1 MSTGAAR
8 SGAAEPNPQT
18 GMRWLGEIPAG
29 LVKRLP
35 HVPPGTALVVHRAMD
50 GQVIG
55 ANASAAHLLH
65 LTRDQLLGRA
75 PGDQRWAPIDEWGVP
90 MSPEREPA
98 LQALATGRAVT
109 ENLLGIT
116 LPGDDDDP
124 EYLSWISVSADVIT
138 DDTGATLAAL
148 AAFTDVSETDRAR
161 AATRLVLA
169 GYRAVSDNVTDFVL
183 RCTRDGTILWASPSV
198 TAATG
203 WTPDALVGRAG
214 ADFSYPGEAWQDPA
228 AIQRLAAGATSRGR
242 CRFRCADGS
251 YRWFFRSSRPQLMHS
266 GDVTGAVHGFT
277 DIDSLVDAENST
289 EIERARLRAS
299 LDSLADPYV
308 LVEAVRDGG
317 GGIVDFTITEA
328 NPAACVFHRMNRD
341 EILGSSLLGPM
352 PAAISDSLTALCID
366 VLRTGEPQN
375 LNAFHERSSPDT
387 GEDHWYDFRG
397 APVGDGVSVVWR
409 DVTSRHLSH
418 KAVRD
423 SEQRYRQL
431 AENASD
437 IVVMVDP
444 HDQQVWASPSLQEA
458 LGWTP
463 EQLALRAST
472 EFVHPDD
479 LARLIGEPD
488 GAVAAPRR
496 LPPFRVQHSN
506 GEYRWISARTR
517 DVVDDAGE
525 LVGRII
531 AVRDVHEE
539 TLALQ
544 ALERSEELFRSV
556 LTSSAN
562 GVIICD
568 FTGRIQLVNDAICQ
582 LMQRD
587 EDWLVGRF
595 TNDLVHPDDESALV
609 EARALT
615 IAEAQRPPAAELRL
629 MRADGSILWVRR
641 TASLIR
647 SATSPAER
655 LVVQLE
661 DVTDE
666 HRAREQLLF
675 QAFNDRLTGMH
686 NRDWIL
692 AELETDL
699 AAARIQGA
707 VVGVL
712 FIDLDN
718 FELINDSLGH
728 VAGDEV
734 LVEIALRL
742 QASLRPTDR
751 VARFGGDE
759 FVVVIPAVTDAGE
772 VELMAESIA
781 RAVGT
786 ELSVH
791 GHSIVPSVSI
801 GIALSTTD
809 SSSASLLRD
818 TDSALSTAKR
828 SGRAQWRLF
837 DATMHSQA
845 MTRLIIEDEIRTAL
859 LHGDFVVHYQPIVA
873 LVDRSIVGHEA
884 LVRWQHPER
893 GLLAPVEFLPI
904 AEDSGLV
911 VGIGSAV
918 LEQVCA
924 VLAENPDAPGPISV
938 NVSAVELA
946 CDDWSERFLAT
957 LRRHRVE
964 PSRIIVEVT
973 ETAVLSLTS
982 HTIASLRAVRDLGAG
997 LHVDDFGTGFSSIA
1011 LLRDL
1016 PVTGLKLDASFV
1028 ANLDAGVHDANTLA
1042 SGLAALVTHL
1052 GLTGVAEGIETD
1064 VQAEALTRQGWQH
1077 GQGYLFGRP
1086 AAWAA
1091 RNG

>member
-8 SGAAEPNPQT
+8 PGAAAPVPPT
-18 GMRWLGEIPAG
+18 GMRWLGEIPTG
-29 LVKRLP
+29 LLAQLP
-35 HVPPGTALVVHRAMD
+35 QVPAGTAIVVHRAPD
-50 GQVIG
+50 GRVIA
-55 ANASAAHLLH
+55 ANAAAAQLLH
-65 LTRDQLLGRA
+65 LTWDQLLGRA

-90 MSPEREPA
+90 LSPELEPA
-98 LQALATGRAVT
+98 MQTLATGRAAT
-109 ENLLGIT
+109 DNLLGIT
-116 LPGDDDDP
+116 LPGDDGAP
-124 EYLSWISVSADVIT
+124 EQLNWISVSATVATDHDEGMLAVI
-138 DDTGATLAAL
+138 AV
-148 AAFTDVSETDRAR
+148 FTDVSETDRAR
-161 AATRLVLA
+161 AATRLVFA
-169 GYRAVSDNVTDFVL
+169 GYRALSDNITDFVL
-183 RCTRDGTILWASPSV
+183 RCARDGTVLWASPAV

-203 WTPDALVGRAG
+203 WRPDALVGRAG
-214 ADFSYPGEAWQDPA
+214 ADFSYPGESWQDPA
-228 AIQRLAAGATSRGR
+228 AIQRLAAGDSSRGR
-242 CRFRCADGS
+242 CRFRSADGS
-251 YRWFFRSSRPQLMHS
+251 YRWFFRSSRPQLLHS
-266 GDVTGAVHGFT
+266 GGVTGVVHGFT

-308 LVEAVRDGG
+308 LVEAVHDDRGA
-317 GGIVDFTITEA
+317 IVDFTITEA
-328 NPAACVFHRMNRD
+328 NPAACVFHRMTRD

-366 VLRTGEPQN
+366 VLRTAEPQD
-375 LNAFHERSSPDT
+375 LNGIHALSSQDD
-387 GEDHWYDFRG
+387 GGDRWYDFRG

-418 KAVRD
+418 QAVLD

-437 IVVMVDP
+437 IVLMVDP
-444 HDQQVWASPSLQEA
+444 HDQQIWASPSLQEA

-463 EQLALRAST
+463 EQLVLRAST

-479 LARLIGEPD
+479 LAGLLGEPD
-488 GAVAAPRR
+488 GTVAAPRR

-539 TLALQ
+539 TLAQQ
-544 ALERSEELFRSV
+544 ALQRSEEMFRSV

-568 FTGRIQLVNDAICQ
+568 FSGRIELVNDAVCQ

-595 TNDLVHPDDESALV
+595 TNDLVHPDDETALV
-609 EARALT
+609 AARALT
-615 IAEAQRPPAAELRL
+615 IADVPRPPAAELRL
-629 MRADGSILWVRR
+629 MRADGSIFWARR

-647 SATSPAER
+647 SAGSPAER

-666 HRAREQLLF
+666 HLARAQLLF

-699 AAARIQGA
+699 AAALTHDA

-734 LVEIALRL
+734 LIEVAARLR
-742 QASLRPTDR
+742 ASLGPTDR

-759 FVVVIPAVTDAGE
+759 FVVVIPAVSGPAE
-772 VELMAESIA
+772 VERMAESIA
-781 RAVGT
+781 TAIGT
-786 ELSVH
+786 ELSIH
-791 GHSIVPSVSI
+791 GHRIVPTVSI

-818 TDSALSTAKR
+818 TDSALSNAKR

-845 MTRLIIEDEIRTAL
+845 MTRLILEEEIRTAL
-859 LHGDFVVHYQPIVA
+859 LQGDFVVHYQPIVA
-873 LVDRSIVGHEA
+873 LADRSIVGYEA

-893 GLLAPVEFLPI
+893 GLLVPAEFLPI
-904 AEDSGLV
+904 AEDSGLI

-918 LEQVCA
+918 LDQVCA
-924 VLAENPDAPGPISV
+924 VLAEHPDAPGPISV

-957 LRRHRVE
+957 LRRYRVE

-973 ETAVLSLTS
+973 ETAVLSLTT

-1028 ANLDAGVHDANTLA
+1028 SNLDAGVHDANTLA

-1052 GLTGVAEGIETD
+1052 GLTGVAEGIETE

-1086 AAWAA
+1086 AAWAS
-1091 RNG
+1091 RTG